1 MKVEIHI
8 VADSQD
14 EAAGIFRAL
23 AGLPAEPN
31 KALQLAARGFDIIE
45 KLANAEAPLEATP
58 EVKQELAV
66 CPPPTTPARTRRSP
80 AEIKAAKEA
89 EEAAK
94 LKPEEDASTDAAEE
108 AEVEEV
114 EAEEVHTPESLRALA
129 GELLVKDEDNK
140 PKLKALLESFDAPSI
155 TKLDAKHYAAFAAKL
170 RKL

>member
-23 AGLPAEPN
+23 AGLLAEPN

-45 KLANAEAPLEATP
+45 KLANAEAPLEVVEKLDANVA
-58 EVKQELAV
+58 EVVETSKA
-66 CPPPTTPARTRRSP
+66 TPARTRRST

-94 LKPEEDASTDAAEE
+94 LKPEEDASTDAAD
-108 AEVEEV
+108 AEEV
-114 EAEEVHTPESLRALA
+114 DAEEVHTPESLRAIA
-129 GELLVKDEDNK
+129 GELLAKGDEYK
-140 PKLKALLESFDAPSI
+140 PKLKAILESFDSKSI
-155 TKLDAKHYAAFAAKL
+155 TLLDPKHYAAFAAEL